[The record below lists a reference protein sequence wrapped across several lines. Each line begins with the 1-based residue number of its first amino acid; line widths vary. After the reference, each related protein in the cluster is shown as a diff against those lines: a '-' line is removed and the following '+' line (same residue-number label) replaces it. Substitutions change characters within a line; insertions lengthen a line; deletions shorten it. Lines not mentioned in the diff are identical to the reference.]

1 MTFGDSS
8 DNTRDNSSGSKRP
21 RDDPLFDED
30 EPDFEYTEP
39 RFEPD
44 WADLDSA
51 APPTSKARLA
61 DSVEAF
67 FFVDDS
73 NGGPGES
80 VRRAHHIDLT
90 QLEGA
95 DGRDD
100 GAMREIGNTA
110 FDAALYYGPFFDC
123 VALFDDGRGAQ
134 YDLPLADLHRAL
146 PDLAN
151 KLALQD
157 FQHLH
162 APGTEKKFVSCWL
175 DCGTQLICC
184 PEDFQPTD

>member
-1 MTFGDSS
+1 MTFGDIS

-30 EPDFEYTEP
+30 EPDFEYTKRPAGTSDKVAP
-39 RFEPD
+39 RFE
-44 WADLDSA
+44 SF
-51 APPTSKARLA
+51 
-61 DSVEAF
+61 AF